1 MAQPMKYT
9 HKELV
14 DAVQRI
20 QELGDFDKEVE
31 ASRKAGELL
40 NAALDSMEKE
50 LVSGLIEVDDSDM
63 GKQSVEGSQ
72 FDNSDIRL

>member
-20 QELGDFDKEVE
+20 QDLGDYDKEVE

-40 NAALDSMEKE
+40 NSALDSMEKD
-50 LVSGLIEVDDSDM
+50 LVAGLIEVEEDIEKPAEDS
-63 GKQSVEGSQ
+63 EN
-72 FDNSDIRL
+72 FDNSGFRL